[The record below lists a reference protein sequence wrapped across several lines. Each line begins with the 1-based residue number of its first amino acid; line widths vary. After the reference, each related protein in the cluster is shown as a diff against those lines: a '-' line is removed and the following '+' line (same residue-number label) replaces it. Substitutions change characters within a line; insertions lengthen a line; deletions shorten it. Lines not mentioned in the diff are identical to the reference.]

1 LRSPTPTHAA
11 PLVAPNRVDTP
22 PRPIETTTPA
32 SLVVA
37 PNRVDA
43 PPRPIETLMPVYP
56 ERALKERARGIV
68 VLRVLVSEA
77 GLPLE
82 IKVVKGA
89 RADLTKAAI
98 AAAKQWRFEPAL
110 KDGRPV
116 RTFTTIRFPF
126 EGVQFARTP
135 FPGAES
141 GGFPR
146 RTPTR
151 APGDRP

>member
-1 LRSPTPTHAA
+1 
-11 PLVAPNRVDTP
+11 
-22 PRPIETTTPA
+22 
-32 SLVVA
+32 
-37 PNRVDA
+37 
-43 PPRPIETLMPVYP
+43 MPVYP
-56 ERALKERARGIV
+56 ERALKERARGLV
-68 VLRVLVSEA
+68 VLKILVSEE
-77 GLPLE
+77 GVPLQITVE
-82 IKVVKGA
+82 KAA

-116 RTFTTIRFPF
+116 RSFTTVRFPF

-135 FPGAES
+135 FPGAEG

-151 APGDRP
+151 GRDRRP